1 MKKNDQPTKRVFNLI
16 IVDESG
22 AFSGINETLQTVRNM
37 QEQFPGQEQRVT
49 LVTFDSFNTAWHY
62 DNTPARQTKDLA
74 WTDYSPSGGT
84 PLYDAMGMAISK
96 LNAQT
101 SDADNVLVTVIT
113 DGEENSSKEW
123 NLKMVRTMIEKLKQ
137 HNWTFTLIGTDNLDV
152 EGMAQVSGVPS
163 GRSGHQGHVC
173 PRASQPQSLQCL
185 LRVEHAMCCRLLLSR
200 GVINIGAEI
209 IPDGTLCA
217 FFPCSAGYCLLRSI
231 LHWLSKSVRNMRNF
245 WVSRK

>member
-22 AFSGINETLQTVRNM
+22 SMSIIRRQAFSGINETLQTVRNM
-37 QEQFPGQEQRVT
+37 QKQFPGQEQRVT

-113 DGEENSSKEW
+113 DGEENCSKEW
-123 NLKMVRTMIEKLKQ
+123 TLKMVRTMIEKLKQ
-137 HNWTFTLIGTDNLDV
+137 RNWTFTLIGTDNLDV
-152 EGMAQVSGVPS
+152 EGMAHSFAIDEHLEFRQDEAGTKAMFARER
-163 GRSGHQGHVC
+163 RS
-173 PRASQPQSLQCL
+173 RSRYNA
-185 LRVEHAMCCRLLLSR
+185 RLESST
-200 GVINIGAEI
+200 
-209 IPDGTLCA
+209 PCA
-217 FFPCSAGYCLLRSI
+217 VGSFFQEE
-231 LHWLSKSVRNMRNF
+231 
-245 WVSRK
+245 